1 MKNGVFF
8 EKTLDC
14 KPCLQLILKIN
25 QSCLKGVHGMTIK
38 EVEERTSLSRSN
50 IRFYEKEKLIEPSR
64 NESNGYRD
72 YSENDVE
79 NIKKIAYLRTLG
91 ISIEDI
97 RSIIS
102 EKITLQETLEKQNEV
117 LKSQIIDLNKAKL
130 MCEKMLDEESIS
142 YEKLQV
148 EQYVTELQDYWKDNQ
163 AVFKLDSVSFLY
175 IWGSMLTWTTITALC
190 LIIGGL
196 FYSKL
201 PTEIPVQW
209 SNGVATSLVN
219 KNWIFICPVIC
230 IIIRYMLKPFIY
242 VKLQMSNYYG
252 EVITEYLTNYMCFI
266 VLSIEIFSI
275 LFTFGVV
282 KSIVMLLFVDTVV
295 FIGLLVVGLAK
306 MDLRGKEFLQILKFS
321 TKFPLY
327 IM

>member
-1 MKNGVFF
+1 
-8 EKTLDC
+8 
-14 KPCLQLILKIN
+14 
-25 QSCLKGVHGMTIK
+25 MTIK
-38 EVEERTSLSRSN
+38 DVEERTGLSRSN

-102 EKITLQETLEKQNEV
+102 EKVTLQEMLEKQKEV
-117 LKSQIIDLNKAKL
+117 LKNQITDLNKAKL
-130 MCEKMLDEESIS
+130 MCEKMPDEESIS

-148 EQYVTELQDYWKDNQ
+148 EQYVTDLHDYWKDNRT
-163 AVFKLDSVSFLY
+163 VFKLDSVSFLY
-175 IWGSMLTWTTITALC
+175 IWGSMLTWTMLTSLC
-190 LIIGGL
+190 LIIGAL
-196 FYSKL
+196 SYSKL

-209 SNGVATSLVN
+209 SKGVATSLVN

-230 IIIRYMLKPFIY
+230 IIIRYLLKPFIY
-242 VKLQMSNYYG
+242 AKLQMNNYYG
-252 EVITEYLTNYMCFI
+252 EIITEYLTNYMCFI
-266 VLSIEIFSI
+266 VLSVEIFSI

-282 KSIVMLLFVDTVV
+282 KSVVVLLFVDTAI
-295 FIGLLVVGLAK
+295 FIGLLVVGLVK
-306 MDLRGKEFLQILKFS
+306 MDLRGKEVL
-321 TKFPLY
+321 
-327 IM
+327 

>member
-1 MKNGVFF
+1 
-8 EKTLDC
+8 
-14 KPCLQLILKIN
+14 
-25 QSCLKGVHGMTIK
+25 MTIK
-38 EVEERTSLSRSN
+38 DVEERTGLSRSN

-102 EKITLQETLEKQNEV
+102 EKVTLQEMLEKQKEV
-117 LKSQIIDLNKAKL
+117 LKNQITDLNKAKL
-130 MCEKMLDEESIS
+130 MCEKILDEESIS

-148 EQYVTELQDYWKDNQ
+148 EQYATDLHDYWKDNRT
-163 AVFKLDSVSFLY
+163 VFKLDSVSFLY
-175 IWGSMLTWTTITALC
+175 IWGSMLTWTMLTALR
-190 LIIGGL
+190 LIIGAL
-196 FYSKL
+196 SYSKL

-209 SNGVATSLVN
+209 SKGVATSLVN

-230 IIIRYMLKPFIY
+230 IIIRYLLKPFIY
-242 VKLQMSNYYG
+242 AKLQMNNYYG
-252 EVITEYLTNYMCFI
+252 EIITEYLTNYMCFI
-266 VLSIEIFSI
+266 VLSVEIFSI

-282 KSIVMLLFVDTVV
+282 KSVVVLLFVDTAI
-295 FIGLLVVGLAK
+295 FIGLLVVGLVK
-306 MDLRGKEFLQILKFS
+306 MDLRGKEVL
-321 TKFPLY
+321 
-327 IM
+327 

>member
-1 MKNGVFF
+1 
-8 EKTLDC
+8 
-14 KPCLQLILKIN
+14 
-25 QSCLKGVHGMTIK
+25 MTIK
-38 EVEERTSLSRSN
+38 EVEERTGLSRSN

-102 EKITLQETLEKQNEV
+102 EKVTLQEMLEKQKEV
-117 LKSQIIDLNKAKL
+117 LKNQITDLNKAKL

-148 EQYVTELQDYWKDNQ
+148 EQYVTDLHDYWKDNRT
-163 AVFKLDSVSFLY
+163 VFKLDSVSFLY
-175 IWGSMLTWTTITALC
+175 IWGSMLTWTMITSLC
-190 LIIGGL
+190 LIIGAL
-196 FYSKL
+196 SYSKL
-201 PTEIPVQW
+201 PTEIPIQW
-209 SNGVATSLVN
+209 SKGVATSLVN

-230 IIIRYMLKPFIY
+230 IIIRYLLKPFIY
-242 VKLQMSNYYG
+242 AKLQMNNYYG
-252 EVITEYLTNYMCFI
+252 EIITEYLTNYMCFI
-266 VLSIEIFSI
+266 VLSVEIFSI

-282 KSIVMLLFVDTVV
+282 KSVVVLLFVDTAI
-295 FIGLLVVGLAK
+295 FIGLLVVGLVK
-306 MDLRGKEFLQILKFS
+306 MDLRGKEVL
-321 TKFPLY
+321 
-327 IM
+327 

>member
-1 MKNGVFF
+1 MN
-8 EKTLDC
+8 
-14 KPCLQLILKIN
+14 
-25 QSCLKGVHGMTIK
+25 IK
-38 EVEERTSLSRSN
+38 EVEVRTGLSRSN
-50 IRFYEKEKLIEPSR
+50 IRFYEKEKLIEPLR

-102 EKITLQETLEKQNEV
+102 EKVTLREMLERQNEV
-117 LKSQIIDLNKAKL
+117 LKSQITDLNKAKF
-130 MCEKMLDEESIS
+130 MCEKILDEESIS

-163 AVFKLDSVSFLY
+163 VVFKIDSVSFLY
-175 IWGSMLTWTTITALC
+175 IWGSMFTWTTITVLC
-190 LIIGGL
+190 LIIGIL
-196 FYSKL
+196 SYSKL

-209 SNGVATSLVN
+209 SNGMATSLVN
-219 KNWIFICPVIC
+219 KNWIFICPSIC
-230 IIIRYMLKPFIY
+230 IIIRYLLKPVIY
-242 VKLQMSNYYG
+242 VKLQMNNYYG
-252 EVITEYLTNYMCFI
+252 EIITEYLTNYMCFI

-282 KSIVMLLFVDTVV
+282 KSIVVLLFVNTVV
-295 FIGLLVVGLAK
+295 FIGLLVVGLSK
-306 MDLRGKEFLQILKFS
+306 MDLRGKKFL
-321 TKFPLY
+321 
-327 IM
+327 

>member
-1 MKNGVFF
+1 
-8 EKTLDC
+8 
-14 KPCLQLILKIN
+14 
-25 QSCLKGVHGMTIK
+25 MTIK
-38 EVEERTSLSRSN
+38 DVEERTGLSRSN

-102 EKITLQETLEKQNEV
+102 EKVTLQETLEKQNEV

-130 MCEKMLDEESIS
+130 MCEKMLDEKSIS

-148 EQYVTELQDYWKDNQ
+148 EQYVTDLHDYWKDNQ
-163 AVFKLDSVSFLY
+163 TVFKLDSVSFLY
-175 IWGSMLTWTTITALC
+175 IWGSILTWTTITVLC
-190 LIIGGL
+190 LIIGIL
-196 FYSKL
+196 SYSKL

-209 SNGVATSLVN
+209 SKGVAASLVD
-219 KNWIFICPVIC
+219 KNWIFICPAIC
-230 IIIRYMLKPFIY
+230 IIIRYLLKPFIY
-242 VKLQMSNYYG
+242 AKLQMNNNYG
-252 EVITEYLTNYMCFI
+252 EIITEYLTNYMCFI
-266 VLSIEIFSI
+266 VLSVEIFSI

-282 KSIVMLLFVDTVV
+282 KSVVALLFVNTAV
-295 FIGLLVVGLAK
+295 FIGLLVVGLVK
-306 MDLRGKEFLQILKFS
+306 MDLRGKEIL
-321 TKFPLY
+321 
-327 IM
+327 